1 MRARDNNP
9 FRRACAGETD
19 TTKDTTMK
27 QLKITIGDAG
37 GCTAG
42 SFKRTGRASCVQNAG
57 KAQVGDTALV
67 TCKHEWDRTEI
78 GLCRLV
84 EVGPRD
90 EWDEK
95 KGRAQYVWERIE
107 GEEADDGKN

>member
-1 MRARDNNP
+1 
-9 FRRACAGETD
+9 
-19 TTKDTTMK
+19 MK

-42 SFKRTGRASCVQNAG
+42 SFKRTGRASCVQKAG
-57 KAQVGDTALV
+57 KAKVGDTALV

-95 KGRAQYVWERIE
+95 QGRAQYVWERIE
-107 GEEADDGKN
+107 GEEAGDGQE